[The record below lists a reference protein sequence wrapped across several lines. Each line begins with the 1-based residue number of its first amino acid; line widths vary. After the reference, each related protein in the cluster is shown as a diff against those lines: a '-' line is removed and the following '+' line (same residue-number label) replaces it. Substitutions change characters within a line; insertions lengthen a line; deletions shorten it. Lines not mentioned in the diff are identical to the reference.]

1 MQKWSNT
8 VQSLGNN
15 NVRQNLSPSAQGAEG
30 IDVVLSNREGLGSSL
45 TIPPMY
51 VQVSPPAT
59 WGSIH
64 QETVA
69 IAVV

>member
-1 MQKWSNT
+1 MWLLLFFFVLSCD
-8 VQSLGNN
+8 
-15 NVRQNLSPSAQGAEG
+15 RMSPSAQGAEG